1 MPPQEPREVRWSVN
15 SPSPGL
21 WYADPTT
28 GERRPWP
35 QGPPLEWPNGDTSRP
50 LCVDPVRCDT
60 WIAGTSDEAPSHV
73 CLWVGLHS
81 LDVYRALH
89 RWDEYEDLP
98 PGLNPNELTADC
110 GLPVLRPP
118 NGPFG
123 GDLYGFAAFRSVGDT
138 RVYVFGVLAAE
149 SVGWGEDRHIWD
161 STATVFEGPVTAA
174 AFDAARQVQVWF
186 DRDLLGKPAVGR
198 PRDSGTY
205 PTDEFRT
212 AFEDAVRANPDATQ
226 EAVADVLALD
236 VRTLRRYLRRVF
248 DLGFAEAKQR
258 ALGSSGEG

>member
-1 MPPQEPREVRWSVN
+1 MPPKEPREVRWSVN
-15 SPSPGL
+15 SPTPGL

-35 QGPPLEWPNGDTSRP
+35 QGPALEWPNGETSLP
-50 LCVDPVRCDT
+50 LCADPVRCDT
-60 WIAGTSDEAPSHV
+60 WLAGTSDEAPSHV

-98 PGLNPNELTADC
+98 PGLDPNGLTSNC
-110 GLPVLRPP
+110 GLPMLRPRNWP
-118 NGPFG
+118 N
-123 GDLYGFAAFRSVGDT
+123 LSYGFAAFRSAGDT
-138 RVYVFGVLAAE
+138 RVCVFGVLVAE

-205 PTDEFRT
+205 PLSEFGA
-212 AFEDAVRANPDATQ
+212 AFEAVVRENPDVTQ
-226 EAVADVLALD
+226 EAVADALALD
-236 VRTLRRYLRRVF
+236 GRTLRRYLRRVF
-248 DLGFAEAKQR
+248 GLGFTEAKR
-258 ALGSSGEG
+258 RVIGDTEDG

>member
-1 MPPQEPREVRWSVN
+1 
-15 SPSPGL
+15 
-21 WYADPTT
+21 
-28 GERRPWP
+28 
-35 QGPPLEWPNGDTSRP
+35 
-50 LCVDPVRCDT
+50 
-60 WIAGTSDEAPSHV
+60 
-73 CLWVGLHS
+73 LHS
-81 LDVYRALH
+81 LDVYRALR
-89 RWDEYEDLP
+89 RWDEHEDLP
-98 PGLNPNELTADC
+98 PGLDPNGLTSNC
-110 GLPVLRPP
+110 GLPMLRPRNWP
-118 NGPFG
+118 N
-123 GDLYGFAAFRSVGDT
+123 LSYGFAAFRSVGDT